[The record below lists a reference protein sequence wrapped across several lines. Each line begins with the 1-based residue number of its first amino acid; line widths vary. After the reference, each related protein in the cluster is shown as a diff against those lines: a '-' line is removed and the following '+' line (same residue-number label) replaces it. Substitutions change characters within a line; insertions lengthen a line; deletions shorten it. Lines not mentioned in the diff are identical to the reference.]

1 MTADPVLLLLTLV
14 TVLKLALMLV
24 GTLFIH
30 ISFHAAG
37 MASVISATTL
47 LFGLSKGL
55 LFLPLL
61 LLIVLARLVLGRH
74 TPAQIILGVLIG
86 VLTPLA
92 GIAALGSML

>member
-1 MTADPVLLLLTLV
+1 
-14 TVLKLALMLV
+14 MLI

-47 LFGLSKGL
+47 IFGMGVGL

-61 LLIVLARLVLGRH
+61 LLVALARLVLGRH
-74 TPAQIILGVLIG
+74 TPAQIILGALIG
-86 VLTPLA
+86 VLTPL
-92 GIAALGSML
+92 GSIAAIAILI